1 MIMNVYIILMII
13 CQENYKKSF
22 DYSDFKNNI
31 EDSFDISKIARKEK
45 NKISNPIIDLKNY
58 IKYCVILIFVIILS
72 SIYYT
77 FMEFFGSLKIDQFK
91 ILNVLTQIKKL
102 IFYSIRFSKFIKVK
116 DFLFDNEDIYD
127 NDDESYFPNSYFHID
142 SFPLEISINIQQ

>member
-1 MIMNVYIILMII
+1 MIMNIYIILMII

-31 EDSFDISKIARKEK
+31 EDSFDISKIARNEK

-77 FMEFFGSLKIDQFK
+77 FMESFWFFK
-91 ILNVLTQIKKL
+91 NW
-102 IFYSIRFSKFIKVK
+102 SI
-116 DFLFDNEDIYD
+116 
-127 NDDESYFPNSYFHID
+127 
-142 SFPLEISINIQQ
+142 